1 MIRLSKL
8 KGTGTRAGDAPIDF
22 GMASKHWLLIQRGTT
37 MHSFLKRSSTLL
49 FFALAALPL
58 AAQNYS
64 LKGSIAIPGDGF
76 WDYSTAD
83 SDARRL
89 YVSHGTEGAVVDLD
103 SHAVVGTIPK
113 TNGVHGIAV
122 APDLGKGYISAGR
135 DNTVVVFDLK
145 TLATLTT
152 ITVGQNPD
160 GILYEPVTHRV
171 FTFNGRSNDSSV
183 IDTSTNKVV
192 ETVPMGGKPEF
203 PVADGKGFVFVNI
216 EDKNEILHFNAS
228 TPSKVDHISLG
239 DCDEPS
245 GLAMDRVG
253 RRLFPVCG
261 NNQMPVV
268 DADSGKVVKKVKI
281 GNGPDAAAWDP
292 GTKLAFSSNGQDGT
306 LTVIKQDSPDKYT
319 VVQTVPTQRSARTMA
334 VDLKTHTVYLP
345 AAEFGP
351 APAATA
357 DNPHP
362 RPKMVPGSF
371 KLLIVSQ

>member
-1 MIRLSKL
+1 MY
-8 KGTGTRAGDAPIDF
+8 
-22 GMASKHWLLIQRGTT
+22 
-37 MHSFLKRSSTLL
+37 SFLKRSTIT
-49 FFALAALPL
+49 AILAMASLPL

-64 LKGSIAIPGDGF
+64 LKGSIPIPGDGF
-76 WDYSTAD
+76 WDYVAAD

-89 YVSHGTEGAVVDLD
+89 YVSHGTEVAVLDLD

-145 TLATLTT
+145 TLATLAT
-152 ITVGQNPD
+152 IPVGQNPD

-171 FTFNGRSNDSSV
+171 FTFNGRSKDSSV
-183 IDTSTNKVV
+183 IDTATNKVV

-203 PVADGKGFVFVNI
+203 PIADGKGYVFVNI
-216 EDKNEILHFNAS
+216 EDKNEILHFKAS
-228 TPSKVDHISLG
+228 EPSKADHIALEG
-239 DCDEPS
+239 CDEPS
-245 GLAMDRVG
+245 GLAMDRDG

-261 NNQMPVV
+261 NNVMPVV
-268 DADSGKVVKKVKI
+268 NADSGKIVAKVKI
-281 GNGPDAAAWDP
+281 GNGPDAAGWDP

-306 LTVIKQDSPDKYT
+306 LTVIKQDSPDQYT
-319 VVQTVPTQRSARTMA
+319 VAQTVKTERSARTMA

-357 DNPHP
+357 DNPRP
-362 RPKMVPGSF
+362 RPKMLPGTF